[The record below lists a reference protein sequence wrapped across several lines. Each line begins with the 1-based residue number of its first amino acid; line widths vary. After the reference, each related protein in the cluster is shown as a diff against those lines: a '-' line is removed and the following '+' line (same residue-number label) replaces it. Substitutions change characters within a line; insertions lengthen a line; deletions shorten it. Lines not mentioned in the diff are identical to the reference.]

1 MAVEERTQFENQDAL
16 NAWLAGQHMRG
27 QWLAAGRTEP
37 AGPKPFGA
45 PYLWKGETIREG
57 LNAAVELVPVGE
69 DDARR
74 TSCLVHPSMPAG
86 PLATSPSLLMCV
98 QLVMPGEMALAH
110 RHTATALRFVVEG
123 EVDAY
128 TVVDGEKCVMER
140 GDLILTPNWAWHE
153 HHNSGTRPV
162 VWIDGLDAPIIRAFN
177 AGFFEPFPS
186 PDGVQSLTS
195 AVDNAVR
202 RPGELGPPGRA
213 PTRLVYKWRDTLP
226 ALQEMDPTEK
236 SPFDGRCLEY
246 RNAAGGGHTLRTLT
260 CWIQMLDPGEQTEPH
275 RHTYTHVYH
284 AFEGAGITEVDGQ
297 ELAWKQGDCLVVP
310 NWTWH
315 RHRNADPRQP
325 AILFSMNDTPLMEWM
340 GVLREETADR

>member
-1 MAVEERTQFENQDAL
+1 MAVEQQTQFENQDAL
-16 NAWLAGQHMRG
+16 NRWLAGHHMRG

-37 AGPKPFGA
+37 GFPKPFGA

-57 LNAAVELVPVGE
+57 LDAAAVLVPVGD

-74 TSCLVHPSMPAG
+74 TSCMVHPSLTG
-86 PLATSPSLLMCV
+86 SGLATSPTLLICM
-98 QLVMPGEMALAH
+98 QLVMPGELALAH

-140 GDLILTPNWAWHE
+140 GDLILTPNWAWHQ
-153 HHNSGTRPV
+153 HHNAGTRPV
-162 VWIDGLDAPIIRAFN
+162 VWIDGLDAPLIRAFN

-186 PDGVQSLTS
+186 PDGVQPLNSE
-195 AVDNAVR
+195 VDNAVR
-202 RPGELGPPGRA
+202 RPGALGAPGHTPA
-213 PTRLVYKWRDTLP
+213 RLVYKWRETLP
-226 ALQEMDPTEK
+226 ALQAMGADEK

-246 RNAAGGGHTLRTLT
+246 RSADGGHTLRTLT
-260 CWIQMLDPGEQTEPH
+260 CWIQMLDPGEQTERH

-284 AFEGAGITEVDGQ
+284 AFEGAGVTEVEGE
-297 ELAWKQGDCLVVP
+297 ELAWQQGDCLVVP

-315 RHRNADPRQP
+315 RHRNADAHQP
-325 AILFSMNDTPLMEWM
+325 AILFSMNDSPLMEWM
-340 GVLREETADR
+340 GVLREQA